1 MPKEDRRI
9 IFSNDEVYKAL
20 YTLRDQKSLK
30 PLPSGQIIT
39 TGIDADDSNKM
50 FFILE
55 DKMAQTHAK
64 IEHFR
69 DFVAAALMLY
79 CKGYGIPLPKSAQK
93 SVMVQEDMVILRVQM

>member
-20 YTLRDQKSLK
+20 YTLRDQKNLK
-30 PLPSGQIIT
+30 ALPLGQIIT
-39 TGIDADDSNKM
+39 TGVDAGDPNKM

-55 DKMAQTHAK
+55 DQHAQTHAK

-79 CKGYGIPLPKSAQK
+79 CKGYGIPLPKNAQK
-93 SVMVQEDMVILRVQM
+93 SVMIQEDMVILRVQM